1 MLLALDVFNFFRP
14 PDLDLDFELEY
25 LLFLFGL
32 DLLLDLIFFLIF
44 SATGKGFFFSKL
56 PFFLATVPLPG
67 FSPFF
72 VLTFRLFFDLDRD
85 LDDDELEDED
95 ELEEEPDELKLEE

>member
-1 MLLALDVFNFFRP
+1 M
-14 PDLDLDFELEY
+14 ELEY
-25 LLFLFGL
+25 LLFLFCL

-56 PFFLATVPLPG
+56 VFCLATAPLPG

-72 VLTFRLFFDLDRD
+72 AFTFRLFFDLDRD
-85 LDDDELEDED
+85 LEEDELEDED